1 MNIASQVKQ
10 YLTKGAL
17 TKAHPLL
24 VSWLQQDPQNPQAWG
39 FLAELNLLAGD
50 KSKALKII
58 SKSLSL
64 APSLPMTLQLAKT
77 ALLAGDHQQ
86 CDNILKGLTLST
98 AHPLSASAIE
108 LDLAANLWLR
118 LNQPYQA
125 LSLFEQAHSL
135 DDLNTNISLNYAICL
150 KMAGKIQG
158 AEKLFESIIKQQPLH
173 ELAHLSLAEL
183 KADKSNTIPIA
194 LEKALEKKPQSQYL
208 NYAKALYLEAQKDY
222 KAAWQGFKLSKET
235 VAQSVQFETN
245 AHHQF
250 CLHRIQSSISEKLD
264 AFITNTSKNRNQAV
278 DPIFIVGMPRS
289 GTSLLE
295 QLLATQPRL
304 KALGELSFL
313 PQLLNIKAG
322 FYKQTKLTLSDT
334 PELLLK
340 QYTQLLNQD
349 NKQADLR
356 QNNIRGIDKQPFN
369 LYFVDVILKLFP
381 NAKIIWLV
389 RNKFDTCVGNFRQAY
404 QVNSPFHH
412 YSFDWQH
419 INALYDDFIKLGTH
433 WEQTFSESFMRVD
446 YENLV
451 SEPKTQ
457 LSALF
462 HFLNVEA
469 EDDPLEFHQHNYF
482 SATASKLQIRQPLN
496 TRSINKFKS
505 IYPTN

>member
-1 MNIASQVKQ
+1 MTLASQVKE

-24 VSWLQQDPQNPQAWG
+24 VSWLQHEPNNPQAWG

-58 SKSLSL
+58 SKALSL
-64 APSLPMTLQLAKT
+64 APSLPISLQLAKT

-86 CDNILKGLTLST
+86 CENILKDLTLST
-98 AHPLSASAIE
+98 AHQASAIE

-118 LNQPYQA
+118 LNQPYRA
-125 LSLFEQAHSL
+125 LSLFEQAYSL
-135 DDLNTNISLNYAICL
+135 DDLNANISLNYAICL
-150 KMAGKIQG
+150 KMSGKIQD
-158 AEKLFESIIKQQPLH
+158 AEQLFESVIKQQPLS

-183 KADKSNTIPIA
+183 KADKSYTIPIA

-208 NYAKALYLEAQKDY
+208 NHAKALYLEAYKDY
-222 KAAWQGFKLSKET
+222 EAAWHSFKLSKGT
-235 VAQSVQFETN
+235 AAQNVQFDAN
-245 AHHQF
+245 AHQQF
-250 CLHRIQSSISEKLD
+250 CLNRIQSSNSEKLD
-264 AFITNTSKNRNQAV
+264 AFLTNTSKTFNQAV
-278 DPIFIVGMPRS
+278 APIFIVGMPRS

-295 QLLATQPRL
+295 QLLATQPQL

-313 PQLLNIKAG
+313 PQILNIKSG
-322 FYKQTKLTLSDT
+322 FYKQTELTLSDT

-340 QYTQLLNQD
+340 QYTQILSQD
-349 NKQADLR
+349 NKQANLR

-381 NAKIIWLV
+381 NTKIIWLV
-389 RNKFDTCVGNFRQAY
+389 RNKFDACVGNFRQTY

-419 INALYDDFIKLGTH
+419 INACYDDFMKLGTH
-433 WEQTFSESFMRVD
+433 WQQTFSESFMRVD

-451 SEPKTQ
+451 SEPHSQ
-457 LSALF
+457 LADLF
-462 HFLNVEA
+462 KFLNIEVEG
-469 EDDPLEFHQHNYF
+469 DPLEFHQHNYF
-482 SATASKLQIRQPLN
+482 SATASKLQIRKPLN
-496 TRSINKFKS
+496 TRSINKFKG
-505 IYPTN
+505 IYTA

>member
-1 MNIASQVKQ
+1 MDLASQVKQ
-10 YLTKGAL
+10 HLTKGAL

-24 VSWLQQDPQNPQAWG
+24 VSWLQQEPNNPQAWG

-58 SKSLSL
+58 SKALSL
-64 APSLPMTLQLAKT
+64 APSLPITLHLAKT

-86 CDNILKGLTLST
+86 CENILKDLTFNT

-118 LNQPYQA
+118 LNQPYRA

-135 DDLNTNISLNYAICL
+135 DELNTNIGLNYAICL
-150 KMAGKIQG
+150 KMAGKIQD
-158 AEKLFESIIKQQPLH
+158 AERLFESVIKQQPLH

-183 KADKSNTIPIA
+183 KADKSNTIPIS
-194 LEKALEKKPQSQYL
+194 LEKALEQKPQSQYL
-208 NYAKALYLEAQKDY
+208 NHAKALYLEAQKDY
-222 KAAWQGFKLSKET
+222 KAAWHSFDLSKET

-264 AFITNTSKNRNQAV
+264 AFITITSKNRNQAV

-295 QLLATQPRL
+295 QLLATQPQL

-322 FYKQTKLTLSDT
+322 FYKQTELTLSDT
-334 PELLLK
+334 AELLFK
-340 QYTQLLNQD
+340 QYSQLLNENNQQTD
-349 NKQADLR
+349 MR

-419 INALYDDFIKLGTH
+419 INACYDDFIKLGTH
-433 WEQTFSESFMRVD
+433 WQQTFNENFMRVD

-451 SEPKTQ
+451 SEPHSQ
-457 LSALF
+457 LTDLF
-462 HFLNVEA
+462 KFLNIEA
-469 EDDPLEFHQHNYF
+469 KGNPLEFHQHNYF
-482 SATASKLQIRQPLN
+482 SATASKLQLRQPLN
-496 TRSINKFKS
+496 THSINKFKG
-505 IYPTN
+505 IYPA

>member
-1 MNIASQVKQ
+1 MNIASQVKE
-10 YLTKGAL
+10 YLAKGAL

-24 VSWLQQDPQNPQAWG
+24 VSWLQQEPHNPQAWG

-50 KSKALKII
+50 KNKALKII
-58 SKSLSL
+58 SKALSL
-64 APSLPMTLQLAKT
+64 APSLPSSLHLAKT

-86 CDNILKGLTLST
+86 CDHILKDLTFNT

-118 LNQPYQA
+118 LNQPYRA

-135 DDLNTNISLNYAICL
+135 DELNTNISLNYAICL
-150 KMAGKIQG
+150 KMAGKIQE
-158 AEKLFESIIKQQPLH
+158 AEKLFESVIQQQPSH

-183 KADKSNTIPIA
+183 KADKSNTIPIS
-194 LEKALEKKPQSQYL
+194 LEKALKKKPQSQYL
-208 NYAKALYLEAQKDY
+208 NHAKALYFEAQKNY
-222 KAAWQGFKLSKET
+222 KAAWQSFELSKQN
-235 VAQSVQFETN
+235 VAQSVQFDAN
-245 AHHQF
+245 AHQQF
-250 CLHRIQSSISEKLD
+250 CFHRILSATKEQLAALFKDAPLSS
-264 AFITNTSKNRNQAV
+264 NQAIA
-278 DPIFIVGMPRS
+278 PIFIVGMPRS

-295 QLLATQPRL
+295 QLLTTQPQL

-322 FYKQTKLTLSDT
+322 FYKQIKLTLADT
-334 PELLLK
+334 AELLFK
-340 QYTQLLNQD
+340 QYSQLLNEEI
-349 NKQADLR
+349 KKESLR

-419 INALYDDFIKLGTH
+419 INACYDDLMKLGTH
-433 WEQTFSESFMRVD
+433 WQQTFGESFMLVD

-451 SEPKTQ
+451 SEPHSQ
-457 LSALF
+457 LADLF
-462 HFLNVEA
+462 KFLNIEVEG
-469 EDDPLEFHQHNYF
+469 DPLEFHQHNYF
-482 SATASKLQIRQPLN
+482 SATASKLQLRQPLN
-496 TRSINKFKS
+496 TRSINKFKG
-505 IYPTN
+505 IYPAN

>member
-1 MNIASQVKQ
+1 MTLASQVKQ

-24 VSWLQQDPQNPQAWG
+24 VSWLQQEPHNPQAWC

-58 SKSLSL
+58 SKALSL
-64 APSLPMTLQLAKT
+64 APSLPITLQLAKT

-86 CDNILKGLTLST
+86 CENTLKGLTLDT

-118 LNQPYQA
+118 LNQPYRA

-135 DDLNTNISLNYAICL
+135 DELNTNISLNYAICL
-150 KMAGKIQG
+150 KMAGKIPE
-158 AEKLFESIIKQQPLH
+158 AERLFESMIKQQPSH

-183 KADKSNTIPIA
+183 KADKSSAIPVL
-194 LEKALEKKPQSQYL
+194 LEKALEQKPKSQYL
-208 NYAKALYLEAQKDY
+208 NHAKALYIEAQKDY
-222 KAAWQGFKLSKET
+222 KAAWHNFELSKQKP
-235 VAQSVQFETN
+235 AQSVQFDAN
-245 AHHQF
+245 AHQQF
-250 CLHRIQSSISEKLD
+250 CLNRIQSSISEKLD
-264 AFITNTSKNRNQAV
+264 AFITNTSKTGNQGIS
-278 DPIFIVGMPRS
+278 PIFIVGMPRS

-295 QLLATQPRL
+295 QLLATQPQL
-304 KALGELSFL
+304 KGLGELSFL
-313 PQLLNIKAG
+313 PQLLNIKTG
-322 FYKQTKLTLSDT
+322 FYKQIESTLSDT

-340 QYTQLLNQD
+340 QYSQLLNQD
-349 NKQADLR
+349 NTQTDLR

-389 RNKFDTCVGNFRQAY
+389 RNRFDTCVGNFRQAY

-419 INALYDDFIKLGTH
+419 INAFYDNFIKLGTH
-433 WEQTFSESFMRVD
+433 WQQVFSESFKRID

-451 SEPKTQ
+451 SEPHSQ
-457 LSALF
+457 LSELF
-462 HFLNVEA
+462 KFLNIEA
-469 EDDPLEFHQHNYF
+469 KGDPLKFHKQNYF
-482 SATASKLQIRQPLN
+482 SATASKLQLRQPLN
-496 TRSINKFKS
+496 TRSIKKFKG
-505 IYPTN
+505 IYPIN

>member
-1 MNIASQVKQ
+1 MTLASQVKQ

-24 VSWLQQDPQNPQAWG
+24 VSWLQQEPHNPHAWG

-50 KSKALKII
+50 KNKALKII
-58 SKSLSL
+58 SKALSL
-64 APSLPMTLQLAKT
+64 APSLPIILQLAKT

-86 CDNILKGLTLST
+86 CENILKGLTLST
-98 AHPLSASAIE
+98 AHPVSVSAIE

-118 LNQPYQA
+118 LNQPYRA

-135 DDLNTNISLNYAICL
+135 DELNANISLNYAICL
-150 KMAGKIQG
+150 KMAGKIQD
-158 AEKLFESIIKQQPLH
+158 AEKLFESVIQQQPLH

-183 KADKSNTIPIA
+183 KADKSNTTPIS
-194 LEKALEKKPQSQYL
+194 LEKALEKNPQSQYL

-222 KAAWQGFKLSKET
+222 KAAWHSFELSKET
-235 VAQSVQFETN
+235 AAQSVRFDAN
-245 AHHQF
+245 AHQQF
-250 CLHRIQSSISEKLD
+250 CLNRIQSSISEKLD
-264 AFITNTSKNRNQAV
+264 AFITNTSKTGNQALT
-278 DPIFIVGMPRS
+278 PIFIVGMPRS

-322 FYKQTKLTLSDT
+322 FYKQTELTLSDT
-334 PELLLK
+334 SELLFK
-340 QYTQLLNQD
+340 QYTQLLNENNQQTD
-349 NKQADLR
+349 MR
-356 QNNIRGIDKQPFN
+356 QNSIRGIDKQPFN
-369 LYFVDVILKLFP
+369 LYFVDVILKLYP

-419 INALYDDFIKLGTH
+419 INACYDDFLKLGTH
-433 WEQTFSESFMRVD
+433 WQQTFSESFMRVD

-451 SEPKTQ
+451 SEPHSQ
-457 LSALF
+457 LADLF
-462 HFLNVEA
+462 KFLNIEA
-469 EDDPLEFHQHNYF
+469 KGNPLEFHKQNYF
-482 SATASKLQIRQPLN
+482 SATASKLQLRQPLN
-496 TRSINKFKS
+496 TRSIKKFKG
-505 IYPTN
+505 IYPVN